1 MGLETRQQLER
12 VDIGPS
18 IASDTTVTETQDL
31 LEDIL
36 ADDAAEA
43 AVKRTAGGSRKSKS
57 DKKW

>member
-31 LEDIL
+31 EDIL

-43 AVKRTAGGSRKSKS
+43 DVTRTAGGSRKGKFA
-57 DKKW
+57 KKW